1 MKLVLAM
8 VLKLIKSSLYNTVL
22 QSFHNTLY
30 YMAKHMSDPVSI
42 KRTLNLCCYTYTC
55 GWLTKMI
62 FLKFYLKY
70 IHCTSPHEKYM
81 YTFKIIINTV

>member
-1 MKLVLAM
+1 MKLELAM
-8 VLKLIKSSLYNTVL
+8 VLKLTKSSLYNTVL
-22 QSFHNTLY
+22 QSFHNTILHGKTRVRSCINQKNTESMMLHLY
-30 YMAKHMSDPVSI
+30 M
-42 KRTLNLCCYTYTC
+42 
-55 GWLTKMI
+55 WLAYKNE